1 MTAGSGGGRIKT
13 GMHIPAPSEPCTRV
27 GLTVQQVLGV
37 PLRAWG
43 NRSNE
48 TAKTSTF
55 GKMGRGAY
63 RGSADRALAG
73 FLPE

>member
-13 GMHIPAPSEPCTRV
+13 GLHIAAPSEPCTRV

-37 PLRAWG
+37 PLRSWG

-48 TAKTSTF
+48 TSKTFT
-55 GKMGRGAY
+55 
-63 RGSADRALAG
+63 
-73 FLPE
+73 EIIV